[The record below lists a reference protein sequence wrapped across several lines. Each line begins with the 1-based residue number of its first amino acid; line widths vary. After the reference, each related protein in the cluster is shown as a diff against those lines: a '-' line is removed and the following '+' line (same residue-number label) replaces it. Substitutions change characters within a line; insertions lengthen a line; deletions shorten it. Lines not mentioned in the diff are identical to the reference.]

1 MTSTAVTTTTMR
13 PNEPAITAR
22 ATVPA
27 ETPDGAARAV
37 APGGPGPVRR
47 ASPPALDSAG
57 RTAVTARTGSTMP
70 CPVPGPAAPRAVASI
85 RATTWAALSPG

>member
-1 MTSTAVTTTTMR
+1 M
-13 PNEPAITAR
+13 PGQ
-22 ATVPA
+22 
-27 ETPDGAARAV
+27 TPDGAARAV
-37 APGGPGPVRR
+37 RAGRLWPPGPPVPP
-47 ASPPALDSAG
+47 APLPALDSAD

>member
-1 MTSTAVTTTTMR
+1 MTSTAVTTTTTR

-37 APGGPGPVRR
+37 CAGRPWPPVRR
-47 ASPPALDSAG
+47 PLPALDSAG
-57 RTAVTARTGSTMP
+57 RTAVTARTGLTMP